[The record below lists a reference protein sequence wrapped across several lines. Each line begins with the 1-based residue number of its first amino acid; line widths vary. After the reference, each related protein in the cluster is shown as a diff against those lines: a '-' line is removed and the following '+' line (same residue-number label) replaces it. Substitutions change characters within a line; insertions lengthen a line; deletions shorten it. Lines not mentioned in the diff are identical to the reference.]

1 MTRASPFTATTVWL
15 LDANLLIALTQQAHI
30 HHAEAHA
37 WFVRQPDRLWATCAL
52 TQLAFVRL
60 TSNPQVVGEGI
71 TPEQAMQALVAMTT
85 NPQHAYWH
93 DSPEPLAMAT
103 LNSAAPVANAASD
116 TPAGEP
122 AKQLVADLASDHP
135 DWLLTTAAPAVS
147 AATVYRQ
154 VTFKLRRLPH
164 PFPERPQRPP
174 QIANTRV

>member
-1 MTRASPFTATTVWL
+1 MARLQNLSANVLTVCVHL
-15 LDANLLIALTQQAHI
+15 LL
-30 HHAEAHA
+30 
-37 WFVRQPDRLWATCAL
+37 CAA
-52 TQLAFVRL
+52 LAFVGSFGQASFAEHL
-60 TSNPQVVGEGI
+60 TPVGH
-71 TPEQAMQALVAMTT
+71 PLVQGTV
-85 NPQHAYWH
+85 
-93 DSPEPLAMAT
+93 AT
-103 LNSAAPVANAASD
+103 LSSAAPVANAASD

-174 QIANTRV
+174 QIASTRV

>member
-1 MTRASPFTATTVWL
+1 MARFPNLSANGLTVCVHL
-15 LDANLLIALTQQAHI
+15 LL
-30 HHAEAHA
+30 
-37 WFVRQPDRLWATCAL
+37 CAA
-52 TQLAFVRL
+52 LAFVGSFGQASFAEHL
-60 TSNPQVVGEGI
+60 TPVGH
-71 TPEQAMQALVAMTT
+71 PLVQST
-85 NPQHAYWH
+85 
-93 DSPEPLAMAT
+93 
-103 LNSAAPVANAASD
+103 VANAASD

>member
-1 MTRASPFTATTVWL
+1 MARFQNLSANVLTVCVHL
-15 LDANLLIALTQQAHI
+15 LL
-30 HHAEAHA
+30 
-37 WFVRQPDRLWATCAL
+37 CAA
-52 TQLAFVRL
+52 LAFL
-60 TSNPQVVGEGI
+60 GSFGHP
-71 TPEQAMQALVAMTT
+71 LVQGTV
-85 NPQHAYWH
+85 
-93 DSPEPLAMAT
+93 AT
-103 LNSAAPVANAASD
+103 LSSAAPVANAASD

>member
-1 MTRASPFTATTVWL
+1 MARFQNLSANVLTVCVHL
-15 LDANLLIALTQQAHI
+15 LL
-30 HHAEAHA
+30 
-37 WFVRQPDRLWATCAL
+37 CAA
-52 TQLAFVRL
+52 LAFVGLFVQASFAEHL
-60 TSNPQVVGEGI
+60 TPVGH
-71 TPEQAMQALVAMTT
+71 PLVQGTV
-85 NPQHAYWH
+85 
-93 DSPEPLAMAT
+93 AT